1 MYIMYPD
8 LSSLQ
13 SHLNSTNFTFNFVK
27 INQGKRALSN
37 GEMPKRSL
45 WGNVLFGK
53 KVYIDIEQTI
63 DESKGQ
69 TIQKFIIKIDFG
81 INQQLM
87 QHFKL
92 KFCNFKKVKNLFKS
106 AMATPTHFLKSISSN
121 NF

>member
-1 MYIMYPD
+1 M
-8 LSSLQ
+8 
-13 SHLNSTNFTFNFVK
+13 
-27 INQGKRALSN
+27 GKCPN
-37 GEMPKRSL
+37 VHFGEMFFL
-45 WGNVLFGK
+45 E
-53 KVYIDIEQTI
+53 KVYINIEQTI

-92 KFCNFKKVKNLFKS
+92 KFCNFKKVKKLFKS
-106 AMATPTHFLKSISSN
+106 AMATPTHFLKSISSK